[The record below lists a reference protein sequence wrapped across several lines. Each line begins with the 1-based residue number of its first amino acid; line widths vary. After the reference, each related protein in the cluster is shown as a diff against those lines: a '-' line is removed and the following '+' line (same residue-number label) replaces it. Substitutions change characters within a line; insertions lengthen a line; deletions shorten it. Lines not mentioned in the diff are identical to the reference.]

1 MLCPYSVGVAHSGT
15 SGGAM
20 GSDPVSAALVAL
32 LLGLVQGAT
41 EFLPISSSAH
51 LYAIPYLFGI
61 SDPLLSSLSFGAVIH
76 LGTLAAVLVAL
87 RRDVSRLARVA
98 LRTVSSGGRHRGD
111 PFDQRLILAIIFG
124 TIPAVLLGIAAGDLL
139 EGAVR
144 TPLVVAGAVT
154 VGALLLWFA
163 ERVSTRERPLQSVG
177 VIDGVMVGL
186 AQALALIPG
195 ISRSGAT
202 ISGGLLLGFRRDAA
216 ARLGFLL
223 GIPAIAGAGTIEL
236 KRVLESSEDLAASAP
251 LLVIGIVSAFVSGL
265 LAIKLL
271 FRILDGGS
279 TRIFVVYRL
288 AFAAVLIA
296 SAALRGGL

>member
-1 MLCPYSVGVAHSGT
+1 
-15 SGGAM
+15 M
-20 GSDPVSAALVAL
+20 GSDPVSAALIAL

-61 SDPLLSSLSFGAVIH
+61 SNPLLSSLAFAAVIH
-76 LGTLAAVLVAL
+76 LGTLAAVVVAL
-87 RRDVSRLARVA
+87 RHDVMRLIRIA
-98 LRTVSSGGRHRGD
+98 LWAIASGGRHRGEPAD
-111 PFDQRLILAIIFG
+111 ERLILAIVIG
-124 TIPAVLLGIAAGDLL
+124 TIPAVLVGVAAGDLF
-139 EGAVR
+139 ESAVR

-154 VGALLLWFA
+154 AGALLLWFA
-163 ERVSTRERPLQSVG
+163 ERVSSRERPLRSVG
-177 VIDGVMVGL
+177 VIDGLMVGL

-202 ISGGLLLGFRRDAA
+202 ISGGLLLGFRREAA

-223 GIPAIAGAGTIEL
+223 GIPAIAGAGAIQL
-236 KRVLESSEDLAASAP
+236 RRLLESSEDLAASAP
-251 LLVIGIVSAFVSGL
+251 LLVIGIVSAFISGL

-279 TRIFVVYRL
+279 TRIFVAYRF
-288 AFAAVLIA
+288 AFAAVLVA
-296 SAALRGGL
+296 SVVLRGGE

>member
-1 MLCPYSVGVAHSGT
+1 
-15 SGGAM
+15 M
-20 GSDPVSAALVAL
+20 GSDPVSAALIAL

-61 SDPLLSSLSFGAVIH
+61 SEPLLSSLAFAAVIH

-87 RRDVSRLARVA
+87 RSDVMRLTRVA
-98 LRTVSSGGRHRGD
+98 LRLITSAGRHRGD
-111 PFDQRLILAIIFG
+111 PADERLILTIIIG
-124 TIPAVLLGIAAGDLL
+124 TIPAVIVGVAAGDLL
-139 EGAVR
+139 ESAVR

-154 VGALLLWFA
+154 AGALLLWFA

-177 VIDGVMVGL
+177 VIDGLMIGL
-186 AQALALIPG
+186 TQALALIPG

-202 ISGGLLLGFRRDAA
+202 ISGGLLLGFRREAA
-216 ARLGFLL
+216 ARFGFLL

-236 KRVLESSEDLAASAP
+236 RRLLESSEDLAASAP
-251 LLVIGIVSAFVSGL
+251 LLLIGVVSAFVSGL
-265 LAIKLL
+265 FAIKLL

-279 TRIFVVYRL
+279 TRIFVAYRL
-288 AFAAVLIA
+288 AFAAVLVA
-296 SAALRGGL
+296 SVLLRGEI

>member
-1 MLCPYSVGVAHSGT
+1 
-15 SGGAM
+15 M
-20 GSDPVSAALVAL
+20 GSDPVSAALIAL
-32 LLGLVQGAT
+32 LLGIVQGAT

-61 SDPLLSSLSFGAVIH
+61 SDPLLSSLAFAAVIH

-87 RRDVSRLARVA
+87 RRDVMRLTRVA
-98 LRTVSSGGRHRGD
+98 VRTLTSLGRHRGEPAD
-111 PFDQRLILAIIFG
+111 ERLILAIVIG
-124 TIPAVLLGIAAGDLL
+124 TIPAVIVGVVAGDLL
-139 EGAVR
+139 ESAVR

-154 VGALLLWFA
+154 AGALLLWFA

-177 VIDGVMVGL
+177 VIDGLMIGL

-202 ISGGLLLGFRRDAA
+202 ISGGLLLGFRRESA
-216 ARLGFLL
+216 ARFGFLL

-236 KRVLESSEDLAASAP
+236 RRLLESSEDLGASAP
-251 LLVIGIVSAFVSGL
+251 LLLIGVVSAFISGL
-265 LAIKLL
+265 FAIKLL

-279 TRIFVVYRL
+279 TRIFVAYRL
-288 AFAAVLIA
+288 AFAAVLVA
-296 SAALRGGL
+296 SVVLRGEL

>member
-1 MLCPYSVGVAHSGT
+1 
-15 SGGAM
+15 M
-20 GSDPVSAALVAL
+20 GSDPVSAALIAL

-51 LYAIPYLFGI
+51 LYAIPYLFGL
-61 SDPLLSSLSFGAVIH
+61 SDPLLSSLAFGAVIH

-87 RRDVSRLARVA
+87 RRDIARLIWVVV
-98 LRTVSSGGRHRGD
+98 RTVTSLGRDRGESA
-111 PFDQRLILAIIFG
+111 DQRLILAIIVG
-124 TIPAVLLGIAAGDLL
+124 TIPAVLLGLVAGDLL
-139 EGAVR
+139 ESAVR

-154 VGALLLWFA
+154 SGALLLWFA
-163 ERVSTRERPLQSVG
+163 ERAGTRERPLQSVG
-177 VIDGVMVGL
+177 VIDGLMVGL

-202 ISGGLLLGFRRDAA
+202 ISGGLLLGFRRAAA

-236 KRVLESSEDLAASAP
+236 KHLLESSEDLAASAP
-251 LLVIGIVSAFVSGL
+251 LLLIGVVSAFLSGL
-265 LAIKLL
+265 LAIKVL

-279 TRIFVVYRL
+279 MRIFVAYRL
-288 AFAAVLIA
+288 AFAAVLVA
-296 SAALRGGL
+296 SVVLRGGL

>member
-1 MLCPYSVGVAHSGT
+1 
-15 SGGAM
+15 M
-20 GSDPVSAALVAL
+20 GSDPISAALVAM

-51 LYAIPYLFGI
+51 LYAIPYLFGL
-61 SDPLLSSLSFGAVIH
+61 SDPLLSSLAFGAVIH

-87 RRDVSRLARVA
+87 RRDVLRLAGVA
-98 LRTVSSGGRHRGD
+98 LGTVTSLGRRRGD
-111 PFDQRLILAIIFG
+111 SADERLIMAIVIG
-124 TIPAVLLGIAAGDLL
+124 TVPAVIAGVVAGDVL
-139 EGAVR
+139 ESAVR
-144 TPLVVAGAVT
+144 TPLIVAAAVT
-154 VGALLLWFA
+154 TGALLLWFA
-163 ERVSTRERPLQSVG
+163 ERVGTRERPLQSVG
-177 VIDGVMVGL
+177 VIDGLMVGF

-236 KRVLESSEDLAASAP
+236 KHLLESSEDLAASAP
-251 LLVIGIVSAFVSGL
+251 LLAIGVVSAFLSGL
-265 LAIKLL
+265 VAIKLL

-279 TRIFVVYRL
+279 TRIFVAYRL
-288 AFAAVLIA
+288 AFAAVLVA
-296 SAALRGGL
+296 SVLLRGGL

>member
-1 MLCPYSVGVAHSGT
+1 
-15 SGGAM
+15 M

-98 LRTVSSGGRHRGD
+98 LRIVSSGGRHRGD

-251 LLVIGIVSAFVSGL
+251 LLAIGVASAFISGL

-279 TRIFVVYRL
+279 TRIFVAYRL
-288 AFAAVLIA
+288 AFAAVLVA
-296 SAALRGGL
+296 SVVLRGSL

>member
-1 MLCPYSVGVAHSGT
+1 
-15 SGGAM
+15 M
-20 GSDPVSAALVAL
+20 GSDPISAALVAL

-51 LYAIPYLFGI
+51 LYAIPYLFGL
-61 SDPLLSSLSFGAVIH
+61 SDPLLSSLAFGAVIH

-87 RRDVSRLARVA
+87 RRDVLRLAGVA
-98 LRTVSSGGRHRGD
+98 LGTVTSLGRRRGD
-111 PFDQRLILAIIFG
+111 SADERLIMAIVIG
-124 TIPAVLLGIAAGDLL
+124 TVPAVIAGVVAGDVL
-139 EGAVR
+139 ESAVR
-144 TPLVVAGAVT
+144 TPLIVAGAVT
-154 VGALLLWFA
+154 AGALLLWFA
-163 ERVSTRERPLQSVG
+163 ERVGTRERPLQSVG
-177 VIDGVMVGL
+177 VIDGLMVGF

-236 KRVLESSEDLAASAP
+236 KHLLESSEDLAASAP
-251 LLVIGIVSAFVSGL
+251 LLAIGVVSAFLSGL
-265 LAIKLL
+265 VAIKLL

-279 TRIFVVYRL
+279 TRIFVAYRL
-288 AFAAVLIA
+288 AFAAVLVA
-296 SAALRGGL
+296 SVLLRGGL

>member
-1 MLCPYSVGVAHSGT
+1 
-15 SGGAM
+15 M
-20 GSDPVSAALVAL
+20 GSDPVSAALIAL

-61 SDPLLSSLSFGAVIH
+61 SNPLLSSLAFAAVIH
-76 LGTLAAVLVAL
+76 LGTLAAVVVAL
-87 RRDVSRLARVA
+87 RHDVMRLIRIA
-98 LRTVSSGGRHRGD
+98 LRTIASGGRHRGEPAD
-111 PFDQRLILAIIFG
+111 ERLILAIVIG
-124 TIPAVLLGIAAGDLL
+124 TIPAVLVGVAAGDLF
-139 EGAVR
+139 ESAVR

-154 VGALLLWFA
+154 AGALLLWFA
-163 ERVSTRERPLQSVG
+163 ERVSSRERPLRSVG
-177 VIDGVMVGL
+177 VIDGLMVGL

-202 ISGGLLLGFRRDAA
+202 ISGGLLLGFRREAA

-223 GIPAIAGAGTIEL
+223 GIPAIAGAGAIQL
-236 KRVLESSEDLAASAP
+236 RRLLESSEDLAASAP
-251 LLVIGIVSAFVSGL
+251 LLVIGIVSAFISGL

-279 TRIFVVYRL
+279 TRIFVVYRF
-288 AFAAVLIA
+288 AFAAVLVA
-296 SAALRGGL
+296 SVVLRGGE

>member
-1 MLCPYSVGVAHSGT
+1 V
-15 SGGAM
+15 
-20 GSDPVSAALVAL
+20 GSDPVSAALIAL

-61 SDPLLSSLSFGAVIH
+61 SDPLLSSLAFAAVIH

-87 RRDVSRLARVA
+87 RSDVMRLTRVA
-98 LRTVSSGGRHRGD
+98 LRLITSAGRHRGD
-111 PFDQRLILAIIFG
+111 SADERLILAIIIG
-124 TIPAVLLGIAAGDLL
+124 TIPAVIVGVAAGDFL
-139 EGAVR
+139 ESVVR

-154 VGALLLWFA
+154 AGALLLWFA

-177 VIDGVMVGL
+177 VIDGIMIGL

-202 ISGGLLLGFRRDAA
+202 ISGGLLLGFRREAA
-216 ARLGFLL
+216 ARFGFLL

-236 KRVLESSEDLAASAP
+236 RRLLESSEDLAASAP
-251 LLVIGIVSAFVSGL
+251 LLLIGVVSAFISGL
-265 LAIKLL
+265 FAIKLL

-279 TRIFVVYRL
+279 TRIFVAYRL
-288 AFAAVLIA
+288 AFAAVLVA
-296 SAALRGGL
+296 SVVLRGGL

>member
-1 MLCPYSVGVAHSGT
+1 MV
-15 SGGAM
+15 
-20 GSDPVSAALVAL
+20 SDPVSVALIAL

-61 SDPLLSSLSFGAVIH
+61 SDPLLSSLAFGAVIH

-87 RRDVSRLARVA
+87 RSDVMRLTRVA
-98 LRTVSSGGRHRGD
+98 LRSISSGGRHRGEPAD
-111 PFDQRLILAIIFG
+111 ERLILAIVIG
-124 TIPAVLLGIAAGDLL
+124 TIPAVILGVVAGDLL

-154 VGALLLWFA
+154 AGALLLWFA
-163 ERVSTRERPLQSVG
+163 ESFGSRERPLQSVG
-177 VIDGVMVGL
+177 VIDGIMIGL

-202 ISGGLLLGFRRDAA
+202 ISGGLLLGFRREAA
-216 ARLGFLL
+216 ARFGFLL
-223 GIPAIAGAGTIEL
+223 GIPAIAGAGTIKL
-236 KRVLESSEDLAASAP
+236 KQLLESSEDLAASAP
-251 LLVIGIVSAFVSGL
+251 LLIIGVVSAFISGL
-265 LAIKLL
+265 FAIKLL

-279 TRIFVVYRL
+279 TRIFVAYRF
-288 AFAAVLIA
+288 AFAAVLVA
-296 SAALRGGL
+296 SVVLQGGL

>member
-1 MLCPYSVGVAHSGT
+1 
-15 SGGAM
+15 M
-20 GSDPVSAALVAL
+20 GSDSVSAALVAL

>member
-1 MLCPYSVGVAHSGT
+1 
-15 SGGAM
+15 M
-20 GSDPVSAALVAL
+20 GSDPISAALVAL

-51 LYAIPYLFGI
+51 LYAIPYLFGL
-61 SDPLLSSLSFGAVIH
+61 SDPLLSSLAFGAVIH

-87 RRDVSRLARVA
+87 RRDVLRLAGVA
-98 LRTVSSGGRHRGD
+98 LGTVTSLGRRRGD
-111 PFDQRLILAIIFG
+111 SADERLIMAIVIG
-124 TIPAVLLGIAAGDLL
+124 TVPAVIAGVVAGDVL
-139 EGAVR
+139 ESAVR
-144 TPLVVAGAVT
+144 TPLIVAAAVT
-154 VGALLLWFA
+154 TGALLLWFA
-163 ERVSTRERPLQSVG
+163 ERVGTRERPLQSVG
-177 VIDGVMVGL
+177 VIDGLMVGF

-236 KRVLESSEDLAASAP
+236 KHLVESSEDLAASAP
-251 LLVIGIVSAFVSGL
+251 LLAIGVVSAFLSGL
-265 LAIKLL
+265 VAIKLL

-279 TRIFVVYRL
+279 TRIFVAYRL
-288 AFAAVLIA
+288 AFAAVLVA
-296 SAALRGGL
+296 SVLLRGGL

>member
-1 MLCPYSVGVAHSGT
+1 
-15 SGGAM
+15 M
-20 GSDPVSAALVAL
+20 GSDPASAALIAL

-61 SDPLLSSLSFGAVIH
+61 SDPLFSSLAFAAVIH

-87 RRDVSRLARVA
+87 RSDVMRLTRVA
-98 LRTVSSGGRHRGD
+98 LRTLTSLGHHRGEPAD
-111 PFDQRLILAIIFG
+111 ERLILAILIG
-124 TIPAVLLGIAAGDLL
+124 TIPAVLVGVAAGDLL
-139 EGAVR
+139 ESAVR

-154 VGALLLWFA
+154 AGALLLWFA
-163 ERVSTRERPLQSVG
+163 ERVGSRERPLQSVG
-177 VIDGVMVGL
+177 VIDGLMVGL

-202 ISGGLLLGFRRDAA
+202 ISGALLLGFRREAA
-216 ARLGFLL
+216 ARFGFLL

-236 KRVLESSEDLAASAP
+236 RRLLESSEDLAASAP
-251 LLVIGIVSAFVSGL
+251 LLVIGIVSAFISGL

-279 TRIFVVYRL
+279 TRIFVAYRF
-288 AFAAVLIA
+288 AFAAVLVA
-296 SAALRGGL
+296 SAVLRGGE

>member
-1 MLCPYSVGVAHSGT
+1 
-15 SGGAM
+15 M
-20 GSDPVSAALVAL
+20 GSDPISAALVAL

-51 LYAIPYLFGI
+51 LYAIPYLFGL
-61 SDPLLSSLSFGAVIH
+61 SDPLLSSLAFGAVIH

-87 RRDVSRLARVA
+87 RRDVLRLAGVA
-98 LRTVSSGGRHRGD
+98 LGTVASLGRRRGD
-111 PFDQRLILAIIFG
+111 SADERLIMAIVIG
-124 TIPAVLLGIAAGDLL
+124 TVPAVIAGVVAGDVL
-139 EGAVR
+139 ESAVR
-144 TPLVVAGAVT
+144 TPLIVAAAVT
-154 VGALLLWFA
+154 TGALLLWFA
-163 ERVSTRERPLQSVG
+163 ERVGTRERPLQSVG
-177 VIDGVMVGL
+177 VIDGLMVGF

-236 KRVLESSEDLAASAP
+236 KHLLESSEDLAASAP
-251 LLVIGIVSAFVSGL
+251 LLTIGVVSAFLSGL
-265 LAIKLL
+265 VAIKLL

-279 TRIFVVYRL
+279 TRIFVAYRL
-288 AFAAVLIA
+288 AFAAVLVA
-296 SAALRGGL
+296 SVLQRGGL